1 MITQSTWDLMQI
13 VRVAM
18 LVCFLPGLLY
28 RIWRVVRYP
37 TSVPAVA
44 VTVFGVSVWIWF
56 VVYTDWVWAALPEAA
71 RAVSVAGWPAIT
83 IAACLQIFV
92 VGISGD
98 ASPERIRRGLW
109 ITMAGAAIALT
120 VVFIA
125 MSYSEV
131 VPRADDVLATANAM
145 YAGTDRGALVAIV
158 VSSGYMVLVALQ
170 LAWVG
175 SRNADRTPV
184 GVGLGLLAAASAF
197 QVVASICGGMWSP
210 LSRGEGFIGGAVG
223 RWLQTWPGCIAA
235 GLIVAGFLWP
245 PIMLRVQARREL
257 RRLGPLRDALAGM
270 FPGLFPPVES
280 RIRSSD
286 LVFEWTTHVQDGLT
300 LLAQSRRVPLVA
312 DSPLP
317 KSGSERSRDVVN
329 WLVGEAVPGFSYEWL
344 RPPEGVSEGPWVL
357 EIADAYRERQE
368 DLEVPASL
376 SGMPSTLRK

>member
-13 VRVAM
+13 VRIAVLA
-18 LVCFLPGLLY
+18 CFLPVLLY
-28 RIWRVVRYP
+28 RIRRIVRYP

-44 VTVFGVSVWIWF
+44 VTLFGVLVWIWF
-56 VVYTDWVWAALPEAA
+56 VVYTDWVWGALPAAA

-83 IAACLQIFV
+83 IGACLQVFV
-92 VGISGD
+92 IGISGD

-109 ITMAGAAIALT
+109 VTVAGAAIALT
-120 VVFIA
+120 IVFIA
-125 MSYSEV
+125 MSYSEL
-131 VPRADDVLATANAM
+131 VPRADDILVTSNAM
-145 YAGTDRGALVAIV
+145 YAGTDPGSLVAVV

-184 GVGLGLLAAASAF
+184 GVGLGLLAAAAAF
-197 QVVASICGGMWSP
+197 QVVASICGGIWSP
-210 LSRGEGFIGGAVG
+210 LSHGEGFIGGTAG

-235 GLIVAGFLWP
+235 GLFVAGFLWP
-245 PIMLRVQARREL
+245 PVMLRVQARREL
-257 RRLGPLRDALAGM
+257 RRLQPLHDALSGM

-300 LLAQSRRVPLVA
+300 LLAQSRRVPLTA

-317 KSGSERSRDVVN
+317 KGSAERTLDVAN
-329 WLVGEAVPGFSYEWL
+329 WLVGQVVPEFTCEWL
-344 RPPEGVSEGPWVL
+344 RPPEGVSEGPWVFA
-357 EIADAYRERQE
+357 IADAYRERQE
-368 DLEVPASL
+368 DLEAPASL

>member
-1 MITQSTWDLMQI
+1 MIAQSTWDLMQFI
-13 VRVAM
+13 RVAV

-28 RIWRVVRYP
+28 RVWRIVRYP

-44 VTVFGVSVWIWF
+44 VTVFGVLVWIWF
-56 VVYTDWVWAALPEAA
+56 VVYTDWVWGALPAAA

-83 IAACLQIFV
+83 IGACLQVFV
-92 VGISGD
+92 IGISGD

-109 ITMAGAAIALT
+109 VTVAGAAMALT
-120 VVFIA
+120 IVFVA

-131 VPRADDVLATANAM
+131 VPRADDILATSNAM
-145 YAGTDRGALVAIV
+145 YSGTDRGSLVAIV

-197 QVVASICGGMWSP
+197 QVVASLCGGIWSP
-210 LSRGEGFIGGAVG
+210 LSHGEGFIGSAIG
-223 RWLQTWPGCIAA
+223 RWLQMWPGCIGA
-235 GLIVAGFLWP
+235 GLFVAGFLWP
-245 PIMLRVQARREL
+245 PVMLRVQARREL
-257 RRLGPLRDALAGM
+257 LRLRPLHDALAGM

-300 LLAQSRRVPLVA
+300 LLAQSRRVPLA
-312 DSPLP
+312 SDSPLP
-317 KSGSERSRDVVN
+317 KDSAERTLDIAN
-329 WLVGEAVPGFSYEWL
+329 WLVGQSNPGFSAEWL
-344 RPPEGVSEGPWVL
+344 RAPGGVSDEEWVL
-357 EIADAYRERQE
+357 AIADAYRERQE
-368 DLEVPASL
+368 DLEAPASL